1 MAATDASDRLT
12 LSTQRNRKGDNP
24 EQAKREPV
32 AGRAP
37 RNHEDHWR
45 QSTTRWRFF
54 RLEPGGHEM
63 VTLPAVVKPLKP
75 KHQRFVDEYMVDRN
89 ATQAYIRA
97 GYSPKGANTH
107 AARLVANGP
116 VSAEIARRVEEYSRA
131 AGIDKVWVLERM
143 KAHVELTCPTCS
155 MRTGSCSNPRQWPK
169 TCAAWWTRSRSSRSR
184 PAPWSSTR
192 RAPPSSC
199 RCTPRR

>member
-1 MAATDASDRLT
+1 
-12 LSTQRNRKGDNP
+12 
-24 EQAKREPV
+24 
-32 AGRAP
+32 
-37 RNHEDHWR
+37 
-45 QSTTRWRFF
+45 
-54 RLEPGGHEM
+54 M

-97 GYSPKGANTH
+97 GYSPRGANTH

-143 KAHVELTCPTCS
+143 KALIDACLPDLFNADGELLHPRDWPEH
-155 MRTGSCSNPRQWPK
+155 MQRVVDKVKVVQKRTGTVVIDSNGTPILVPMYTKEVSLEAKGPMLAKLLDWVAPEAPK
-169 TCAAWWTRSRSSRSR
+169 DVAAPVNNTQVNIDKLLLLLDS
-184 PAPWSSTR
+184 PL
-192 RAPPSSC
+192 PPEAE
-199 RCTPRR
+199 